1 MQVRS
6 VASVRIERA
15 HWLPP
20 ISKWPPKEDA
30 EFFLSVSLISLL
42 QNHNNEKNWN
52 LRYTDGN
59 NEGGRLTIDRISAGR
74 ISGKMLHF

>member
-20 ISKWPPKEDA
+20 ISKWPPKDDA
-30 EFFLSVSLISLL
+30 EFFFLSSRI
-42 QNHNNEKNWN
+42 
-52 LRYTDGN
+52 T
-59 NEGGRLTIDRISAGR
+59 TIKKTGMRAKQMVIMKGDD
-74 ISGKMLHF
+74 